1 VASAGARQRSC
12 RRPYHPSASLLL
24 ESRLTMKANAGHGT
38 NGEASG
44 PSEFK
49 KAYAND
55 ESRTHLLWEHEVAS
69 SSLAA
74 PTSRSANG
82 QI

>member
-1 VASAGARQRSC
+1 
-12 RRPYHPSASLLL
+12 
-24 ESRLTMKANAGHGT
+24 MKANAGHGT